1 MMGSQFIDLLGC
13 FLVLWLTGGFTV
25 KFDSDDQMDV
35 IRVQG
40 CSAYS
45 IISYH
50 RSLRAIKINP
60 IAIRP
65 IRTNTVDTTLRLRL
79 QLGLPTDYDYDD

>member
-50 RSLRAIKINP
+50 RSLRAIKINKDDSNSNN
-60 IAIRP
+60 
-65 IRTNTVDTTLRLRL
+65 TNTDQYYRYDVTTTTTTR
-79 QLGLPTDYDYDD
+79 TAD

>member
-50 RSLRAIKINP
+50 RSLRAIKINKDDSNSSN
-60 IAIRP
+60 
-65 IRTNTVDTTLRLRL
+65 TNTDQYCRYDVTTTTTTR
-79 QLGLPTDYDYDD
+79 TAD

>member
-50 RSLRAIKINP
+50 RSLRAIKINKDDSNSNN
-60 IAIRP
+60 
-65 IRTNTVDTTLRLRL
+65 TNTDQYCRYDVTTTTTTR
-79 QLGLPTDYDYDD
+79 TAD